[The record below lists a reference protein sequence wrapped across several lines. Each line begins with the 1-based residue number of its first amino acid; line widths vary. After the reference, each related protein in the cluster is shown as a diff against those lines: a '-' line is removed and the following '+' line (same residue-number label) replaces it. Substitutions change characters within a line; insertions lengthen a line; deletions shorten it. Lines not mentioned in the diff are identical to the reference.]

1 MEWGTLFEGW
11 ASGVQFELG
20 YRALPECLTTLI
32 APPLTEVAP
41 AIHPVA
47 KTSPDP
53 AIASCPVEIPAI
65 SLDLRSVPTN
75 IRKKIGP
82 GFLLASIAH
91 LIVFAYFLAFPGSAG
106 SLRPASID
114 AIDIELVTEQP
125 GEAAAEEAQQQAIT
139 PPIEEETVQQPQEAE
154 ALIEAQKEAPQS
166 LAADDPPDAPE
177 PEPLEH
183 IEQASPQE
191 APPAVVKPIALPK
204 PEPVRRQSTK
214 ASKQGRDAVAGE
226 NSALIDAYKVAVASK
241 IARNKPAATT
251 AASAQGVVL
260 ISFTIAPNGNVV
272 GIRISQS
279 SGHSVLDQAAL
290 ATINHASPFPPPP
303 SGAPRLFTVPIRF
316 NAK

>member
-1 MEWGTLFEGW
+1 M
-11 ASGVQFELG
+11 QFELG
-20 YRALPECLTTLI
+20 YRALPERLTALI
-32 APPLTEVAP
+32 APPLTGVVP
-41 AIHPVA
+41 TVNPIA
-47 KTSPDP
+47 KTSTDP
-53 AIASCPVEIPAI
+53 AIASFPVEIPAI

-75 IRKKIGP
+75 VRKKIGL

-91 LIVFAYFLAFPGSAG
+91 LIVFAYFLAFSGSAG

-125 GEAAAEEAQQQAIT
+125 GEAAAEEAQQQSIT
-139 PPIEEETVQQPQEAE
+139 PPTEEEAVQQPQEAK
-154 ALIEAQKEAPQS
+154 ALIEPPKEAPQS
-166 LAADDPPDAPE
+166 LAADIPPHTPE

-183 IEQASPQE
+183 LEQASPQE

-204 PEPVRRQSTK
+204 PEPVRTQSTK
-214 ASKQGRDAVAGE
+214 ASKQGRNAVGGDNA
-226 NSALIDAYKVAVASK
+226 ALIDAYKLAVASK
-241 IARNKPAATT
+241 IARNKPSAAT

-260 ISFTIAPNGNVV
+260 ISFTIVSDGNV
-272 GIRISQS
+272 GGLKITQS

-290 ATINHASPFPPPP
+290 TTISQSSPFPPPP